1 MDTKYYFL
9 SFKQRKGVTDTIHFT
24 SVKLLEASK
33 ELEEESLKATLPTL
47 NKELWLKSIVLP

>member
-33 ELEEESLKATLPTL
+33 ELEEESLKEQGHVT
-47 NKELWLKSIVLP
+47 NVEQ